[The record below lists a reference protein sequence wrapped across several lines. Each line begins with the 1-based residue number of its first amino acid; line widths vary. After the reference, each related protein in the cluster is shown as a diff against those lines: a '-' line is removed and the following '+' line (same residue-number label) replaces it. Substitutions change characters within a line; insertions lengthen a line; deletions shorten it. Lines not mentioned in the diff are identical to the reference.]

1 MIGRII
7 EFSIRQR
14 VFVLIATAFLVV
26 VGIWAFLNLPIDAV
40 PDITNVQV
48 QINTEVEALAPEEIE
63 RLVTFPIET
72 EMGGIQGL
80 TELRSLSKL
89 RLSQVTLVFEDGTD
103 IYRARQLV
111 SERLQS
117 VLEDIPPDLQPR
129 LAPISTGLGEIYYY
143 SVDYTDDAK
152 NKPASRFEQLLQLK
166 IIQDWTIKPML
177 RTTRGVTEVNTS
189 GGYAK
194 QFQVLADPQKLKS
207 SGVSF
212 DELARIIEENTQ
224 NAGGSVVQLG
234 GEQIS
239 VRSVGR
245 VNTAEEIANIPIKFR
260 AAIKPLKVG
269 DVAEVKVGA
278 NVRAGASTKDGR
290 EAVIGAALML
300 AGENSRTV
308 SREVN
313 KKLNDI
319 QTKLP
324 PGVKINTEYN
334 RSELVEKTIHTVKI
348 NLFEGGILVIVV
360 LLLLLGDWRAAF
372 IVALAIPL
380 AMLFAFTGMVGGGIS
395 GNLMSLGAIDFGLI
409 VDGAVVM
416 TECVMRRLGEKQH
429 EMKRQ
434 LNAIERGHTVLS
446 ACKEVGRP
454 MVFGVGIITMVYM
467 PILALTGI
475 EGKMFH
481 PMAITVMIALV
492 GAIILAL
499 TLIPVL
505 CAYFLKGDIREG
517 ENAIIQKTRSCYEP
531 VLRWCLKRTG
541 LVGGCSAALFAISV
555 LVLPRLGAVFIP
567 QLDEGSFAVHMIRT
581 TSIGLDSAVQM
592 QEKSEKFLLEK
603 FSEVKSTFSRI
614 GTAEVATD
622 PMGVNVTDCY
632 IFFKPEREWP
642 KINGKQRTKEQLAEA
657 MKKELEVHVPGQ
669 AYLFSQPIEMRF
681 NEILEGTRADI
692 AVKVFGDDYSEL
704 ERIATEVR
712 EILEKVPGAADVEFD
727 ALGKAPMLEVVI
739 DREAAERYGIHA
751 SEINDLIGVAMGG
764 KSVGFVVEGNQRTP
778 IVVRLPDEWREK
790 IEELD
795 RLPVRTHDG
804 GIIALGQAAKFK
816 LTEKVN
822 AIAREYGRRRAA
834 IMVNLRGRDVESFV
848 NEAQEKISAS
858 VKMPEGCYIEW
869 GGQFQNLKQARQR
882 LMIVGPT
889 VLIVILLLIFATFQ
903 SVRQTL
909 IIIPGILLAMTGGVF
924 ALALRGLP
932 FSISAAIGFI
942 ALSGI
947 AVLNGLVLVSC
958 FNQLREQGRSVAE
971 AVWEGALTR
980 LRPVLMTALVAS
992 LGFIPMAIATGA
1004 GAEVQRPLATV
1015 VIGGILS
1022 STFLTLILLP
1032 ALYRKFEHETRG

>member
-1 MIGRII
+1 VIGRII

-14 VFVLIATAFLVV
+14 VFVLIATAFLVM

-63 RLVTFPIET
+63 SLVTFPIET

-117 VLEDIPPDLQPR
+117 VLEDIPPDLQPK

-152 NKPASRFEQLLQLK
+152 NKPVSRFEQLLQLK

-194 QFQVLADPQKLKS
+194 QFQVLADPQKLKN

-245 VNTAEEIANIPIKFR
+245 VNTAVEIANIPIKFR

-278 NVRAGASTKDGR
+278 NVRAGASTKDGK
-290 EAVIGAALML
+290 EVVIGAALML

-319 QTKLP
+319 QNKLP

-429 EMKRQ
+429 ELKRQ
-434 LNAIERGHTVLS
+434 LNAIERGHVVLS

-517 ENAIIQKTRSCYEP
+517 ENAIIQKARSWYEP
-531 VLRWCLKRTG
+531 VLRWCLKHTG

-555 LVLPRLGAVFIP
+555 LVLSRLGAVFIP

-642 KINGKQRTKEQLAEA
+642 KINGKRRTKEQLAEA

-692 AVKVFGDDYSEL
+692 AVKVFGDDYGDL

-848 NEAQEKISAS
+848 NEAQGKISAS
-858 VKMPEGCYIEW
+858 VKMPEGYYIEW

-958 FNQLREQGRSVAE
+958 FNQLREQGRSVAD

-1032 ALYRKFEHETRG
+1032 ALYRKFEHESRG